1 MVPLRA
7 AIEPTENVDANG
19 RKQMKF
25 MKTVIAV
32 GFAIGLS
39 GTAHAQVSSI
49 STPPQ
54 GSVWNTMATVIAG
67 KARESGGIRMVV
79 QPYGGNAQ
87 MMQSVNEGLA
97 EFSLND
103 VNDVITAVEGSGEY
117 EAALTNLRV
126 VARINPFPIGL
137 YVKENSGMTAVAD
150 LQGKSVPSGWDA
162 FPIARPHITAIL
174 AAGGL
179 TWDDVDQVPV
189 PELIRGSD
197 DMASGRVDSAFFAV
211 GGPKVAEVDASV
223 GGVRFLTVDPSDE
236 NLAEIQ
242 KVRPAFYFSEVTP
255 APPRVGV
262 KESMAFVTWDNI
274 LVAGTHVSDEQV
286 KTLLTVL
293 FDEAAAIGEAYPP
306 LRALN
311 LETAYKAYP
320 GVEYHPAAVAF
331 FEGRGVAQGAAD

>member
-1 MVPLRA
+1 MQLARNVMA
-7 AIEPTENVDANG
+7 ALVSL
-19 RKQMKF
+19 
-25 MKTVIAV
+25 
-32 GFAIGLS
+32 GLT
-39 GTAHAQVSSI
+39 GAAAAQVSSI

-54 GSVWNTMATVIAG
+54 GSVWNTMGSVIAG
-67 KARESGGIRMVV
+67 QVRESADMAMVV

-117 EAALTNLRV
+117 SAAMPNLRV
-126 VARINPFPIGL
+126 IARINPFPVGL
-137 YVKENSGMTAVAD
+137 YVKESAGITSVAE
-150 LQGKSVPSGWDA
+150 LAGKSVPSGWDA
-162 FPIARPHITAIL
+162 FPIARSHITAIL

-179 TWDDVDQVPV
+179 TWDDVRQVPV

-223 GGVRFLTVDPSDE
+223 GGVRFLTVEANDE
-236 NLAEIQ
+236 TLAKIQ
-242 KVRPAFYFSEVTP
+242 EVRPAFYFLEVAP

-262 KESMAFVTWDNI
+262 KEPMMFVTWDNVM
-274 LVAGTHVSDEQV
+274 VAGTHVTDEQV
-286 KTLLTVL
+286 TTLLTVL
-293 FDEAAAIGEAYPP
+293 FDEAEAIGNAYPP

-311 LETAYKAYP
+311 LETAYKDYP
-320 GVEYHPAAVAF
+320 GLEYHPAAIAF
-331 FEGRGVAQGAAD
+331 FEGRGVAQAPAD